1 MNRHILRLVIA
12 GWLIIQCGAV
22 YAQLTE
28 TRPVSGEFVRLWQV
42 CGPFASRSLLDP
54 VADDEGA
61 VSPAT
66 HPSID
71 GRSWKVVRLPTNQLD
86 FGSADLYGP
95 SDFSVALAYAEIQ
108 SDEEGDLMLGLGSDD
123 AVAAWWNGRQVLV
136 QDVLRGLK
144 EGEDQVVLHM
154 NKGKNTLLL
163 KVYNAGG
170 GWMCAADLRPA
181 TDRKWSWRAVLPL
194 TDSEFLDMVERKAFD
209 YFWQEVAPESGLNY
223 DSAPAGAQPNRAPC
237 SVAAFGFGLSAI
249 CIGDSRGWITHD
261 EARARVLNSLRF
273 MLERVESKNG
283 FFYHF
288 VDGKTG
294 KRLWDCEVSSI
305 DTALFLAGA
314 LTCSS
319 YFSDPS
325 IGRLVQDLYR
335 RVDWK
340 WMLNGKDTLS
350 MGWMPE
356 SGFLK
361 PRWDTYSEL
370 MILYLLGLGA
380 PANALPPETWTAWKR
395 PYMTYEGMTYVQAVP
410 LFLHQYSH
418 CWVDFRDRRD
428 AVADYFKNSALATRA
443 HMQFCL
449 SLKEKYPAYS
459 ESMWGVT
466 ASKGPKGYMVWGGPP
481 PTLEYPIDGSVVPC
495 AAGGSLAFVPGLTL
509 PVLREIYNKYPEK
522 AWGRYGFLDAFNPNT
537 GWVADGYI
545 GIDVGAMLLM
555 IENQRTGKVWE
566 WFMDNPEIDRAMK
579 VAGFKRTGRDLDKA
593 DVEYLRQLAK
603 DTWACIGYFINPETG
618 LPYDSSSR
626 GEFTSV
632 TNIGLYLAALAAA
645 REMGFITPEEASAR
659 AAKVLGSVEKFPTW
673 KGFAQCWHGTA
684 HLKPAVHDPWVS
696 VVDTGN
702 LALSLA
708 VAAQAFPELAGRC
721 RKIQEAMDWAAL
733 YDPKGKQLYGGY
745 DMVNQKLNPD
755 WRVDALATDSRG
767 AAFMAIA
774 SGSVPADLWSTLL
787 RDMDQRHKV
796 SYLKPGWQG
805 GGLFMQY
812 LTGIFVDEHQSLMG
826 RSAANLAYANMRNA
840 DELGLP
846 AWGWSACLDPAGG
859 YLGWGKLVDDVVT
872 PHASVLAIEDFPKE
886 VVANLYAIERLGA
899 RIPWVENGKTNAF
912 GFRDSV
918 NVKTKQVASDYLVLD
933 QSMLFLSLANFL
945 ENGLIRKW
953 FYADPSVTGA
963 VAAIDELAHP
973 EGGPNVSVCE
983 PGLGAIIAKPQVEK
997 SLAVP
1002 KLQAALTLDG
1012 DLSDWPAAGRA
1023 TVKYPD
1029 CAEFGI
1035 PPNKDRFEAQ
1045 VAFAWDD
1052 ECLYF
1057 AADVKEDELVCE
1069 APAAEIFK
1077 DDGVELFVDPAGD
1090 GLAWGDPKDFQIGL
1104 SPSGPEGK
1112 PQIYAWFQ
1120 KTVPPGAEVASKIDE
1135 SSEGTTY
1142 VIEAKIPWAFLGV
1155 DHPAAGQSI
1164 RASPAFHTVN
1174 KARTSSAKINWSYI
1188 ANFEKIQLGE
1198 LKLEQP

>member
-1 MNRHILRLVIA
+1 MNKRAIGFVIA
-12 GWLIIQCGAV
+12 GWLIVACGV
-22 YAQLTE
+22 LQAQSTE
-28 TRPVSGEFVRLWQV
+28 SKPILGEFIRLWQV
-42 CGPFASRSLLDP
+42 CGPFASTSLLDP
-54 VADDEGA
+54 VVEDEGS

-66 HPSID
+66 HPSV
-71 GRSWKVVRLPTNQLD
+71 GERSWKIVKSATNHLD
-86 FGSADLYGP
+86 FGSAELFGP
-95 SDFSVALAYAEIQ
+95 SDSSVALAYAEIQ
-108 SDEEGDLMLGLGSDD
+108 SEGEGDLILGLGSDD

-136 QDVLRGLK
+136 QDVLRGLNA
-144 EGEDQVVLHM
+144 GEDQVVLHM
-154 NKGKNTLLL
+154 KKGRNTLLL

-181 TDRKWSWRAVLPL
+181 TDKKWAWRTVLPL
-194 TDSEFLDMVERKAFD
+194 TDSEFLDMVERKTFD
-209 YFWQEVAPESGLNY
+209 YFWNEVEPESGLIF

-237 SVAAFGFGLSAI
+237 SVAALGFGLSAI
-249 CIGDSRGWITHD
+249 CIGDSRGWISRE
-261 EARARVLNSLRF
+261 EARARVLKSLRF
-273 MLERVESKNG
+273 MLDRVESKNG

-294 KRLWDCEVSSI
+294 KRMWDCEISSI

-314 LTCSS
+314 LTCSA
-319 YFSDPS
+319 YFNDSAISP
-325 IGRLVQDLYR
+325 LVQALYQ

-340 WMLNGKDTLS
+340 WMLNGKETLS

-361 PRWDTYSEL
+361 PHWDTYSEL
-370 MILYLLGLGA
+370 MILQLLGLGA
-380 PANALPPETWTAWKR
+380 PTNALSPASWNAWKR
-395 PYMTYEGMTYVQAVP
+395 PYTTYEGLTYVQAVP

-418 CWVDFRDRRD
+418 CWVDFRGKRD
-428 AVADYFKNSALATRA
+428 AFADYFKNSALATKA

-449 SLKEKYPAYS
+449 SLKDKYPAYS
-459 ESMWGVT
+459 ETMWGVT

-481 PTLEYPIDGSVVPC
+481 PTLEYPIDGTVVPC
-495 AAGGSLAFVPGLTL
+495 SAGGSLPFVPDLAL
-509 PVLREIYNKYPEK
+509 PVLREIYDKYAEK

-545 GIDVGAMLLM
+545 GIDMGALLLM
-555 IENQRTGKVWE
+555 IENHRTGKVWE
-566 WFMDNPEIDRAMK
+566 WFMDNPEIGRAMK
-579 VAGFKRTGRDLDKA
+579 FAGFKETGRGLDKA
-593 DVEYLRQLAK
+593 DIEYLRKLAK

-645 REMGFITPEEASAR
+645 REMGFIKPEEASAR
-659 AAKVLGSVEKFPTW
+659 AAQVLGSVEQFPTW

-684 HLKPAVHDPWVS
+684 HLKPATHDPWVS

-708 VAAQAFPELAGRC
+708 AAAQAFPELADRC
-721 RKIQEAMDWAAL
+721 QKIMQAMDWAAL

-745 DMVNQKLNPD
+745 DVVNQTLNPD

-774 SGSVPADLWSTLL
+774 SGAAPKDLWTTLQ
-787 RDMDQRHKV
+787 RDMDKRYDV

-812 LTGIFVDEHQSLMG
+812 LTGIFVDERQSLMG

-846 AWGWSACLDPAGG
+846 AWGWSACLNPAGG
-859 YLGWGKLVDDVVT
+859 YLGWGKLIDEVVT
-872 PHASVLAIEDFPKE
+872 PHASVLAIEDFPRE

-899 RIPWVENGKTNAF
+899 RAPWVENGQTNAF

-918 NVKTKQVASDYLVLD
+918 NVKTKQVAPDYLVLD
-933 QSMLFLSLANFL
+933 QSMLFLSLVNFL
-945 ENGLIRKW
+945 EDGMIRKW
-953 FYADPSVTGA
+953 FSADASVA
-963 VAAIDELAHP
+963 HAMAEIEELSRP
-973 EGGPNVSVCE
+973 EGGPNVSVYE
-983 PGLGAIIAKPQVEK
+983 PGLGAMIAKPQVEK
-997 SLAVP
+997 TMNVP
-1002 KLQAALTLDG
+1002 KLKAAVTVDG
-1012 DLSDWPAAGRA
+1012 DLADWPSADRA
-1023 TVKYPD
+1023 MVKYPD

-1052 ECLYF
+1052 QNLYF

-1069 APAAEIFK
+1069 AKADEVYK
-1077 DDGVELFVDPAGD
+1077 DDAVELFVDPLGD
-1090 GLAWGDPKDFQIGL
+1090 GLVWGDAGDFQIGI
-1104 SPSGPEGK
+1104 SPSGPEGQ
-1112 PQIYAWFQ
+1112 PQIYSWFQ
-1120 KTVPPGAEVASKIDE
+1120 KTVPAGAELASKIED
-1135 SSEGTTY
+1135 SADGARY
-1142 VIEAKIPWAFLGV
+1142 VLEVKIPWVFLGV
-1155 DHPAAGQSI
+1155 TNPAAGQSI

-1188 ANFEKIQLGE
+1188 ANFDKIKLGE
-1198 LKLEQP
+1198 LKLTQP

>member
-1 MNRHILRLVIA
+1 MNKCAIRLVVAGWMIA
-12 GWLIIQCGAV
+12 GCGALQ
-22 YAQLTE
+22 ARSSE
-28 TRPVSGEFVRLWQV
+28 SKPVFGEFVRLWQV
-42 CGPFASRSLLDP
+42 CGPFASTSLLDP
-54 VADDEGA
+54 VLEGEGS
-61 VSPAT
+61 VSPAS
-66 HPSID
+66 HPLI
-71 GRSWKVVRLPTNQLD
+71 GERSWKIVKSPTNLLD
-86 FGSADLYGP
+86 FGSADLFGP
-95 SDFSVALAYAEIQ
+95 QDYSVALAYAEIQ
-108 SDEEGDLMLGLGSDD
+108 SEDEGDLILGLGSDD

-136 QDVLRGLK
+136 QDVLRGLNA
-144 EGEDQVVLHM
+144 GEDQVVLHM
-154 NKGKNTLLL
+154 KKGRNTLLL
-163 KVYNAGG
+163 KVFNAGG

-181 TDRKWSWRAVLPL
+181 TDKKWAWRTVLPL

-209 YFWQEVAPESGLNY
+209 YFWQEAAPDSGMIF

-237 SVAAFGFGLSAI
+237 SVAALGFGLTGI
-249 CIGDSRGWITHD
+249 CIADSRGWITRE
-261 EARARVLNSLRF
+261 EARARVLKSLRF
-273 MLERVESKNG
+273 MLDRVESKNG

-288 VDGKTG
+288 VEGTTG
-294 KRLWDCEVSSI
+294 KRMWDCEISSI

-319 YFSDPS
+319 YFNDPT
-325 IGRLVQDLYR
+325 ITKLVQSLYQ

-340 WMLNGKDTLS
+340 WMLNGKETLS

-370 MILYLLGLGA
+370 MILNLLGLGA
-380 PANALPPETWTAWKR
+380 PTNALPPAGWAAWKR

-418 CWVDFRDRRD
+418 CWVDFRDKRD
-428 AVADYFKNSALATRA
+428 AFADYFKNSALATKA

-449 SLKEKYPAYS
+449 SLKDKYPAYS
-459 ESMWGVT
+459 GTMWGVT

-481 PTLEYPIDGSVVPC
+481 PTMEYPIDGTVVPC
-495 AAGGSLAFVPGLTL
+495 SAGGSLPFVPDLAL
-509 PVLREIYNKYPEK
+509 PVLRELYDKYPDK
-522 AWGRYGFLDAFNPNT
+522 VWGRYGFLDAFNPNT

-555 IENQRTGKVWE
+555 IENYRTGKVWE
-566 WFMDNPEIDRAMK
+566 WFMDNQEIDRAMNR
-579 VAGFKRTGRDLDKA
+579 AGFKETDRDLDKA
-593 DVEYLRQLAK
+593 DIEYLQKLTK

-645 REMGFITPEEASAR
+645 REMGFITSEEASAR
-659 AAKVLGSVEKFPTW
+659 AAQVLGSVEQFPTW

-684 HLKPAVHDPWVS
+684 HLKPATHDPWVS

-708 VAAQAFPELAGRC
+708 VAAQAFPELADRC
-721 RKIQEAMDWAAL
+721 QKIMKAMDWAAL

-745 DMVNQKLNPD
+745 DVVNQKLNPD

-774 SGSVPADLWSTLL
+774 SGAASKDLWTTLQ
-787 RDMDQRHKV
+787 RDMDRRYDV

-812 LTGIFVDEHQSLMG
+812 LTGIFVNERNSLMG

-846 AWGWSACLDPAGG
+846 AWGWSACLNPAGG
-859 YLGWGKLVDDVVT
+859 YLGWGKLIDEVVT

-899 RIPWVENGKTNAF
+899 RVPWVENGKTNAF

-945 ENGLIRKW
+945 KDGMVRKW
-953 FYADPSVTGA
+953 FDADPG
-963 VAAIDELAHP
+963 VARAMAEIEELSRP
-973 EGGPNVSVCE
+973 EGGPNTSVYE
-983 PGLGAIIAKPQVEK
+983 PGLGAMIAKPQVEK
-997 SLAVP
+997 TIIVP
-1002 KLQAALTLDG
+1002 KAKTPVTVDG
-1012 DLSDWPAAGRA
+1012 DLSDWPPVERA

-1045 VAFAWDD
+1045 VAFAWD
-1052 ECLYF
+1052 EQNLYF

-1069 APAAEIFK
+1069 AKADEVYK
-1077 DDGVELFVDPAGD
+1077 DDAVELFIDPFND
-1090 GLAWGDPKDFQIGL
+1090 GLVWGDARDFQIGI
-1104 SPSGPEGK
+1104 SPGGPDGK

-1120 KTVPPGAEVASKIDE
+1120 KTAPAGAEVASKIEE
-1135 SSEGTTY
+1135 SPAGAGY
-1142 VIEAKIPWAFLGV
+1142 VLEVKIPWAFLGV
-1155 DHPAAGQSI
+1155 TNPAAGQSI
-1164 RASPAFHTVN
+1164 HASPAFHTVN

-1188 ANFEKIQLGE
+1188 ANFEKIKLGE
-1198 LKLEQP
+1198 LKLAQP